1 MGKVKRGMSDEEW
14 GMRKI
19 SFLLPTHPLKLRGCT
34 ALRSTPS
41 SFLLPPV
48 MIYKVRRQHATL
60 PYSQH

>member
-34 ALRSTPS
+34 ALRSIPS
-41 SFLLPPV
+41 SLLLEYVTFSPPLAV
-48 MIYKVRRQHATL
+48 DEIH
-60 PYSQH
+60 